1 MLRSVRCA
9 GLQVLKSCG
18 ALRQVADSEWRKNHL
33 LILCYHAI
41 SRSDEHLWRPGLY
54 FQPDSFER
62 RLKILQD
69 GNYNVLS
76 LAEGLSRVEA
86 GELPSRSVAITFDDG
101 GYDFYVKAFPIIK
114 KYGYPVTVYQTTYY
128 SEYQKPIFN
137 LVCSY
142 ILWKRRGSV
151 LSVGRE
157 LGLDESLD
165 LRTEASRAEIVR
177 TLVLNAEAS
186 NLTGVQKNDLAARL
200 AELLDISY
208 DEIVAER
215 MFHLMNRS
223 EQTELA
229 AAGVD
234 FQLHTHRHRT
244 PIDQEL
250 FRKEIQDNR
259 RFLHK
264 LGEKAIHFCYPSG
277 IYRSEF
283 LAWLRMENVVSSTTC
298 DSGLVRKGSNPL
310 LLPRLVDTSFRSEIE
325 FEAWLTGVPSLVAVR
340 RTAHPIV
347 PAAAGRA
354 SQRND

>member
-1 MLRSVRCA
+1 MLRPIRRA
-9 GLQVLKSCG
+9 ALQTLKSCG
-18 ALRQVADSEWRKNHL
+18 VFRLVADSEWRKNRL

-41 SRSDEHLWRPGLY
+41 ARNDEYLWRPGLY
-54 FQPDSFER
+54 FLPDVFEK
-62 RLKILQD
+62 RLKILKN
-69 GNYNVLS
+69 GGYNVLP
-76 LAEGLSRVEA
+76 LGEGLCRLEA
-86 GELPSRSVAITFDDG
+86 GELPAGSVAITFDDG
-101 GYDFYVKAFPIIK
+101 GYDFYAKAFPIIK
-114 KYGYPVTVYQTTYY
+114 RFGYPVTVYQTTYY
-128 SEYQKPIFN
+128 CEYQKPIFN

-151 LSVGRE
+151 LRVGGE
-157 LGLDESLD
+157 LELNEPLD
-165 LRTEASRAEIVR
+165 LRTETSRAEIVR

-186 NLTGVQKNDLAARL
+186 NLTGVEKNDLAARL
-200 AELLDISY
+200 AELLEISY
-208 DEIVAER
+208 DEIVADR
-215 MFHLMNRS
+215 MFQLMNRS

-259 RFLHK
+259 RYLHQ

-277 IYRSEF
+277 IYRPEF
-283 LAWLRMENVVSSTTC
+283 FDWLRMENVVSATTC
-298 DSGLVRKGSNPL
+298 DSGLARKGSNPL
-310 LLPRLVDTSFRSEIE
+310 LLPRLVDTLFRSEVE
-325 FEAWLTGVPSLVAVR
+325 FEAWLSGVAFLLTVR
-340 RTAHPIV
+340 KTAHPIL